1 MIDEIKKDLLN
12 ILINKYEKS
21 AAFYRNEMPK
31 RQISIR
37 LYDNGKTDYS
47 LYDIEQSEKRIE
59 INQAV
64 LDLNK
69 HEILFFNW
77 MKGEENH
84 IISKVW
90 LNFNNISDAY
100 IYLNRK
106 PKNDEIVEICVRI
119 LDAIEDTEAEWAK
132 CFLQDTY
139 NNIYTKRKIGNIL
152 PTSTEEREGLFK
164 CICFAGNMKNTELPE
179 RVFSLRC
186 FGDSKRFEHTYRS
199 RILGV
204 LRKYLDV
211 EQNTKDEDLLRQIGI
226 VKYPEQFEFCGSV
239 LMKFEHNEI
248 DFSDLR
254 YGVSIFR
261 DEIEQNKLLVSENVE
276 RVLTIENRANYIDY
290 IYNHKKE
297 TTLVIFHGGQYSQS
311 KKKFFEMIFQSISP
325 KCVWLHWGDIDY
337 GGFSMLARLRREI
350 NENIQPY
357 RMGLAELEKYQQY
370 CASFNDEYA
379 EKLKLLLSHNELSDC
394 YMCIRYMITNRKKLE
409 QEAFL

>member
-21 AAFYRNEMPK
+21 AAFYRNETPK

-37 LYDNGKTDYS
+37 LYDNGKSDYP

-69 HEILFFNW
+69 NEILFFNW
-77 MKGEENH
+77 MRGEENH
-84 IISKVW
+84 IIAKVW
-90 LNFNNISDAY
+90 LNFNNISNVY

-106 PKNDEIVEICVRI
+106 SKNDEIDEICVRI
-119 LDAIEDTEAEWAK
+119 LDAIEDTDAQWAK

-139 NNIYTKRKIGNIL
+139 NDIYTKRKNIL
-152 PTSTEEREGLFK
+152 PKSVEEREGLLK
-164 CICFAGNMKNTELPE
+164 CICFAGNMKNTELLE

-211 EQNTKDEDLLRQIGI
+211 EQDTKDEDLLRQIGI
-226 VKYPEQFEFCGSV
+226 AKYPEQFEFCGS
-239 LMKFEHNEI
+239 LLLKCEHNEI

-254 YGVSIFR
+254 YGASIFR
-261 DEIEQNKLLVSENVE
+261 DEIEQNKLIVSESVE
-276 RVLTIENRANYIDY
+276 CVLTIENRANYIDY

-297 TTLVIFHGGQYSQS
+297 NTLVIFHGGQYSQS
-311 KKKFFEMIFQSISP
+311 KKKFFEMISQSISQ
-325 KCVWLHWGDIDY
+325 KCIWLHWGDIDY

-357 RMGLAELEKYQQY
+357 RMGIAELEKYQQY

-379 EKLKLLLSHNELSDC
+379 EKLNQLLSHNELSDC